1 MKYCSEISPVSPLT
15 GALNWRWGMKK
26 SRFWTNNSLYFE
38 NDTRHVHVA
47 RGSAKKNAYSTY
59 RTVSMTVSDSTQ
71 TWISNPC
78 FGVKFITTAKH
89 ILRLFTFWYTGSPT
103 ILFFGKRNIKI
114 PTGFPLTWALNA
126 CWAWE
131 IVGFDHYLHFSTFAS
146 HTSRWCFNYRP
157 DMYSEQ
163 INGENK
169 LLSVKL
175 ETLRYLVAKT
185 AWSCDEYERVTDRR
199 TDGRSDTPPVTEVAL

>member
-1 MKYCSEISPVSPLT
+1 
-15 GALNWRWGMKK
+15 
-26 SRFWTNNSLYFE
+26 
-38 NDTRHVHVA
+38 
-47 RGSAKKNAYSTY
+47 
-59 RTVSMTVSDSTQ
+59 MTVSDSTQ

-146 HTSRWCFNYRP
+146 HSSRWCFNYRP

-199 TDGRSDTPPVTEVAL
+199 TDGRTVGHAACDWSRTLAELSSTKIISKWCFGGFLDAALKVDDSVCFCSFAV